1 MRHAAH
7 KARNAQRNAVVVK
20 MGRTGAVR
28 NAHTA
33 SVVEANAPMTVLVPE
48 VARMLN
54 EAAPKTRR
62 AIRQAARQR
71 AHKKQFVTAG
81 SLALLAATAGSFV
94 YASSNNASRSNTP
107 LADKAESSVI
117 ADANTAAISNASE
130 HGNDDGVMVSR
141 SAERGVPAETTV
153 ADTSAEWNISSA
165 VDRIDTKQMSKSLA
179 NNPHV
184 AKLMDRDAGS
194 IPQGFNPNHATGDT
208 GNAYAFSQCTWWAYT
223 RRQQLGLPVGSYFGN
238 GADWANSAKELGY
251 WVDNTP
257 RVGDIMVFQRG
268 QEGASSAYGHV
279 AIVEAI
285 KDGKVI
291 TSECGATYNGK
302 SFTRTFSNVSDFQY
316 IHY

>member
-7 KARNAQRNAVVVK
+7 KARNAQRNAVVVR
-20 MGRTGAVR
+20 MGHTRAMR
-28 NAHTA
+28 DAHTA
-33 SVVEANAPMTVLVPE
+33 AAVEANAPMAALVPE

-54 EAAPKTRR
+54 EAAPNTRR

-81 SLALLAATAGSFV
+81 SLALLAATASSFV
-94 YASSNNASRSNTP
+94 YASNNVSREVTP
-107 LADKAESSVI
+107 LADKAETSVI
-117 ADANTAAISNASE
+117 AKADAVAASDVSTQEN
-130 HGNDDGVMVSR
+130 GDGVMVSR
-141 SAERGVPAETTV
+141 SEERGVPAETTV
-153 ADTSAEWNISSA
+153 ADTSADWSISSA
-165 VDRIDTKQMSKSLA
+165 ADTIDTSQMSKSLA
-179 NNPHV
+179 ANPHV

-194 IPQGFNPNHATGDT
+194 IPEGFNPNHASGDT

-302 SFTRTFSNVSDFQY
+302 SFSRTFSNVSDFQY